1 MESSNNTYFVVKF
14 SIGLWD
20 KSKWC
25 KLMSLSNTPFGT
37 VLMLLWLKE
46 REVKESRPSKAPLCT
61 FWILLN
67 DSIMATKLLNASK
80 AWGST
85 SVIVWL
91 WRSNPR
97 IEDDSFIK
105 SGHLYWKSKGME
117 SMVCSWQETM
127 SLFNSHGQ
135 SIFDDRTTIGSEV
148 QNAKMKKKL
157 CNSILLLIPMT
168 TSKVTSKIS
177 TFSKAER
184 GRPKADRAKRL

>member
-1 MESSNNTYFVVKF
+1 
-14 SIGLWD
+14 
-20 KSKWC
+20 
-25 KLMSLSNTPFGT
+25 
-37 VLMLLWLKE
+37 
-46 REVKESRPSKAPLCT
+46 
-61 FWILLN
+61 
-67 DSIMATKLLNASK
+67 MATKLLNASK
-80 AWGST
+80 AWGKT

-135 SIFDDRTTIGSEV
+135 SIFDDKTTIGSEV

-168 TSKVTSKIS
+168 TSEVTSKIS
-177 TFSKAER
+177 AFLTMFAKHFSKSFWINETLDKNIEATCLFIWTLFFDFLLRCRFEEGWHMYNTLAR
-184 GRPKADRAKRL
+184 FRRNIWTFMLILNDIQKRILIL